1 MENKLDMELASLT
14 DEELLE
20 LYNMIE
26 EHRTYLDSSIIT
38 LEEDTEEEEED
49 ESTK

>member
-20 LYNMIE
+20 LYNMID
-26 EHRTYLDSSIIT
+26 EHRAYLDSSIIT
-38 LEEDTEEEEED
+38 LEEDPEEEDED